1 MSPKKRTCIL
11 AQTGCDILMDEAERE
26 GILLVPDRVM
36 HKNKEYLSLIDI
48 DSAELY
54 HILRTT
60 DKLPTS
66 AHSGPTVFMDVFK
79 RAQEQEYEEIIC
91 IVLTSRMSG
100 SINGAVLAAT
110 LAKEEG
116 FPVPIHIYD
125 SLSVSHGMGMIVREA
140 NRLANEGL
148 TAREIMERLDVFRSK
163 VCIYFMLE
171 SLKCAWQGGRVSALG
186 PLFTDKLGIRP
197 LFIFQDGLMRPLN
210 MLRNAR
216 EGMRALVRKYEK
228 EADQTRPAYIFHG
241 DDLHRAQR
249 IEEMIRAFAP
259 EVVLETGIVGPPI
272 GLHCGPSAVGVAFVR
287 WAEAQA

>member
-1 MSPKKRTCIL
+1 MSPRKRTCIV

-26 GILLVPDRVM
+26 GIFLIPDLVT
-36 HKNKEYLSLIDI
+36 HKEKEYYSLVDI
-48 DSAELY
+48 DSTELY
-54 HILRTT
+54 RILRTT

-66 AHSGPTVFMDVFK
+66 AHSGPAVFIDVFK
-79 RAQEQEYEEIIC
+79 KAQEYDEIIC
-91 IVLTSRMSG
+91 IVLTSKMSG
-100 SINGAVLAAT
+100 SINGAVLAAR

-116 FPVPIHIYD
+116 FPIPIHIYD

-148 TAREIMERLDVFRSK
+148 TAREIMERLDTFRSQ

-186 PLFTDKLGIRP
+186 PLFTDKLGVRP
-197 LFIFQDGLMRPLN
+197 LFIFHDGLMRPLTF
-210 MLRNAR
+210 LRNAR

-228 EADQTRPAYIFHG
+228 EADRVKTAYIFHG

-249 IEEMIRAFAP
+249 MEEMIRTFAP
-259 EVVLETGIVGPPI
+259 EAALETGIVGPPI
-272 GLHCGPSAVGVAFVR
+272 GLHCGPSAVGIAFIR
-287 WAEAQA
+287 PAEAET

>member
-1 MSPKKRTCIL
+1 MCPKKRTCIV
-11 AQTGCDILMDEAERE
+11 AQTGCDMLMDEAERE

-36 HKNKEYLSLIDI
+36 HKDKEYLSLIDI

-66 AHSGPTVFMDVFK
+66 AHSGPTVFIDVFK
-79 RAQEQEYEEIIC
+79 RAQAQGYEEIIC
-91 IVLTSRMSG
+91 IVLTSKMSG

-116 FPVPIHIYD
+116 FPLPVHVYD
-125 SLSVSHGMGMIVREA
+125 SLSVSHGMGIIVREA

-148 TAREIMERLDVFRSK
+148 AAREIMERLDAFRSR
-163 VCIYFMLE
+163 VCVYFMLE

-197 LFIFQDGLMRPLN
+197 LFVFQDGLMRPLT

-216 EGMRALVRKYEK
+216 EGMRALVRRYEK
-228 EADQTRPAYIFHG
+228 EADRERTSYIFHG

-249 IEEMIRAFAP
+249 VEEMILAAAP
-259 EVVLETGIVGPPI
+259 EAALEIGIVGPPI
-272 GLHCGPSAVGVAFVR
+272 GLHGGPSSVGLAFVKR
-287 WAEAQA
+287 EAEA